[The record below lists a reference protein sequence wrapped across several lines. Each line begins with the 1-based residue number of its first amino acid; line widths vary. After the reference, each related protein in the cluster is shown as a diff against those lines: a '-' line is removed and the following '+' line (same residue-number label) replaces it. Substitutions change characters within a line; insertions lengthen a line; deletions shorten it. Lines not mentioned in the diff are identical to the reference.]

1 MVVSFV
7 AVGPVVAGHKVCA
20 GRLGGFLEAEGS
32 DLYADRRHQWFTVCP
47 DDVITA
53 EA

>member
-7 AVGPVVAGHKVCA
+7 AVGPVVAGHKVCI
-20 GRLGGFLEAEGS
+20 GRLGGFLEA
-32 DLYADRRHQWFTVCP
+32 ADRRHQWFTVGP
-47 DDVITA
+47 DGVITA